1 MTRRGANPAL
11 AALASLA
18 ALLGLTTLVV
28 TQTWYARTIWFVFV
42 AVGIGALIRRFV
54 SRSGWLIVPAQV
66 LGSLAIGP
74 QQRVVTVQ
82 VGEGDEAVRL
92 VLGVSAQQIQ
102 CLHVLN
108 AQSAYA
114 QVAQQSVANASGSS
128 SFTES
133 LIRAQ
138 AGGSARNSGDV

>member
-1 MTRRGANPAL
+1 MWPTLILVALFVAAMACLPWLVRRLQQKNLLPRGMGMARGATP
-11 AALASLA
+11 
-18 ALLGLTTLVV
+18 
-28 TQTWYARTIWFVFV
+28 
-42 AVGIGALIRRFV
+42 
-54 SRSGWLIVPAQV
+54 VPAQV

-74 QQRVVTVQ
+74 QQRLVTVQ

-108 AQSAYA
+108 AQSAPA

>member
-1 MTRRGANPAL
+1 MWPTLILVALFVAAMACLPWLVRRLQQKNLLPRGMGMARGATP
-11 AALASLA
+11 
-18 ALLGLTTLVV
+18 
-28 TQTWYARTIWFVFV
+28 
-42 AVGIGALIRRFV
+42 
-54 SRSGWLIVPAQV
+54 VPAQV

-108 AQSAYA
+108 AQSASV

-138 AGGSARNSGDV
+138 VGGSARNSGDV

>member
-1 MTRRGANPAL
+1 MWPTLILVALFVAAMACLPWLVRRLQQKNLLPRGMGMARGATP
-11 AALASLA
+11 
-18 ALLGLTTLVV
+18 
-28 TQTWYARTIWFVFV
+28 
-42 AVGIGALIRRFV
+42 
-54 SRSGWLIVPAQV
+54 VPAQV

-114 QVAQQSVANASGSS
+114 QVAQQSIANASGSS

-133 LIRAQ
+133 LIRAR

>member
-1 MTRRGANPAL
+1 MWPTLILVALFVAAMACLPWLVRRLQQKNLLPRGMGMARGATP
-11 AALASLA
+11 
-18 ALLGLTTLVV
+18 
-28 TQTWYARTIWFVFV
+28 
-42 AVGIGALIRRFV
+42 
-54 SRSGWLIVPAQV
+54 VPAQV

-92 VLGVSAQQIQ
+92 VLGVSTQQIQ

-108 AQSAYA
+108 AQSASA
-114 QVAQQSVANASGSS
+114 KNAHKSVENALGSS

>member
-1 MTRRGANPAL
+1 MWPTLILVALFVAAMACLPWLVRRLQQKNLLPRGMGMARGATP
-11 AALASLA
+11 
-18 ALLGLTTLVV
+18 
-28 TQTWYARTIWFVFV
+28 
-42 AVGIGALIRRFV
+42 
-54 SRSGWLIVPAQV
+54 VPAQV

-92 VLGVSAQQIQ
+92 VLGVSTQQIQ
-102 CLHVLN
+102 CLHVLKE
-108 AQSAYA
+108 QSASA
-114 QVAQQSVANASGSS
+114 QVAQQSVANGSGSS

>member
-1 MTRRGANPAL
+1 MWPTLILVAL
-11 AALASLA
+11 
-18 ALLGLTTLVV
+18 
-28 TQTWYARTIWFVFV
+28 FV
-42 AVGIGALIRRFV
+42 AAMACLPWLVRRLQQKNLLPRGMGMARGV
-54 SRSGWLIVPAQV
+54 APMSAQV

-108 AQSAYA
+108 AQSAPA

>member
-1 MTRRGANPAL
+1 MWPTLILVALFVAAMACLPWLVRRLQQKNLLPRGMGMARGATP
-11 AALASLA
+11 
-18 ALLGLTTLVV
+18 
-28 TQTWYARTIWFVFV
+28 
-42 AVGIGALIRRFV
+42 
-54 SRSGWLIVPAQV
+54 VPAQV

-108 AQSAYA
+108 AKSAYA

-138 AGGSARNSGDV
+138 AAGSARNSGDV

>member
-1 MTRRGANPAL
+1 MWPTLILVALFVAAMACLPWLVRRLQQKNLLPRGMGMARGATP
-11 AALASLA
+11 
-18 ALLGLTTLVV
+18 
-28 TQTWYARTIWFVFV
+28 
-42 AVGIGALIRRFV
+42 V
-54 SRSGWLIVPAQV
+54 SAQV

-108 AQSAYA
+108 AQSAPA

>member
-1 MTRRGANPAL
+1 MWPTLILVALFVAAMACLPWLVRRLQQKNLLPRGMGMARGATP
-11 AALASLA
+11 
-18 ALLGLTTLVV
+18 
-28 TQTWYARTIWFVFV
+28 
-42 AVGIGALIRRFV
+42 
-54 SRSGWLIVPAQV
+54 VPAQV

-82 VGEGDEAVRL
+82 VGEGDETVRL

-108 AQSAYA
+108 AQSAPA

>member
-1 MTRRGANPAL
+1 MWPTLILVALFVAAMACLPWLVRGLQQKNLLPRGMGMARGATP
-11 AALASLA
+11 
-18 ALLGLTTLVV
+18 
-28 TQTWYARTIWFVFV
+28 
-42 AVGIGALIRRFV
+42 
-54 SRSGWLIVPAQV
+54 VPAQV

-114 QVAQQSVANASGSS
+114 QVAQQSIANASGSS

>member
-1 MTRRGANPAL
+1 MWPTLILVAL
-11 AALASLA
+11 
-18 ALLGLTTLVV
+18 
-28 TQTWYARTIWFVFV
+28 FV
-42 AVGIGALIRRFV
+42 AAMACLPWLVRRLQQKNLLPRGMGMARGV
-54 SRSGWLIVPAQV
+54 APMSAQV

-108 AQSAYA
+108 AQSAPA

-138 AGGSARNSGDV
+138 VGGSARNSGDV

>member
-1 MTRRGANPAL
+1 MWPTLILVALFVAAMACLPWLVRRLQQKNLLPRGMGMARGATP
-11 AALASLA
+11 
-18 ALLGLTTLVV
+18 
-28 TQTWYARTIWFVFV
+28 
-42 AVGIGALIRRFV
+42 
-54 SRSGWLIVPAQV
+54 VPAQV

-133 LIRAQ
+133 LIRAR

>member
-1 MTRRGANPAL
+1 MWPTLILVALFVAAMACLPWLVRRLQQKNLLPRGMGMARGATP
-11 AALASLA
+11 
-18 ALLGLTTLVV
+18 
-28 TQTWYARTIWFVFV
+28 
-42 AVGIGALIRRFV
+42 
-54 SRSGWLIVPAQV
+54 VPAQV

-74 QQRVVTVQ
+74 QQRLVTVQ

-108 AQSAYA
+108 AQSAPA

-138 AGGSARNSGDV
+138 VGGSARNSGDV

>member
-1 MTRRGANPAL
+1 MWPTLILVALFVAAMACLPWLVRRLQQKNLLPRGMGMARGATP
-11 AALASLA
+11 
-18 ALLGLTTLVV
+18 
-28 TQTWYARTIWFVFV
+28 
-42 AVGIGALIRRFV
+42 
-54 SRSGWLIVPAQV
+54 VPAQV

-108 AQSAYA
+108 AQSAPA

>member
-1 MTRRGANPAL
+1 MWPTLILVALFVAAMACLPWLVRRLQQKNLLPRGMGMARGATP
-11 AALASLA
+11 
-18 ALLGLTTLVV
+18 
-28 TQTWYARTIWFVFV
+28 
-42 AVGIGALIRRFV
+42 
-54 SRSGWLIVPAQV
+54 VPAQV

-102 CLHVLN
+102 CLHVLK
-108 AQSAYA
+108 AQSVSA
-114 QVAQQSVANASGSS
+114 QAAQQSVANASGSS

>member
-1 MTRRGANPAL
+1 MWPTLILVALFVAAMACLPWLVRRLQQKNLLPRGMGMARGATP
-11 AALASLA
+11 
-18 ALLGLTTLVV
+18 
-28 TQTWYARTIWFVFV
+28 
-42 AVGIGALIRRFV
+42 
-54 SRSGWLIVPAQV
+54 VPAQM